1 MNEHT
6 PLLVIYNA
14 SAGSGKTTT
23 LIREILKIILEGEN
37 GQFELRKIRQ
47 ILGLTFTNAV
57 ANELK
62 KRLVSVLFEIAKGD
76 ESQFEKLKKIYFNNY
91 SIDDDTIRKRAE
103 DLLYHL
109 LHHYSDV
116 SLSTIDSF
124 SNRVLKSF
132 AYDLNYSL
140 VYNIATNTED
150 YYNKTIERFLDELA
164 TTENQRFQ
172 WIMEFIKDKNEEK
185 ENYTIKDFI
194 EEIKKIIKPLVEKE
208 LPYEEIQRLKQKLNT
223 ISDEA
228 LKTTY
233 NYYKKEYKNSMQEF
247 EKEIRDVIERVGR
260 DNQFYACDRTK
271 LEIENKYDNLKKEG
285 IKKIKKVYQ
294 APFAHFELLEDADS
308 FFRVV
313 TKKYPSEQR
322 PKDVE
327 KMLTI
332 CQYGIKLEYEEL
344 KNADGSLKL
353 FQQLLDNL
361 LITRL
366 VFELVDTLN
375 AIKKEDDV
383 VFFSDFTREINRVI
397 QNEESVDFIF
407 EKIGTRYRHFLI
419 DEFQDT
425 STLQFNNLLPL
436 IHNAMSEGKVNYI
449 VGDPKQSIYMWR
461 NADVHQFVELSQ
473 HKTIGLQKLK
483 EDWEHFKL
491 KIQTKPLDS
500 NFRSA
505 KNIVEFNNRI
515 FDKLNYNDIIG
526 RVYANAEQIS
536 CSQKNGYI
544 EIIEYNCY
552 QKGPLKNKEWRQK
565 EFAKDVF
572 NLINECLQLGYGQK
586 DICILLRTKSEIA
599 SLINELS
606 SQKLNNGE
614 TLQFIAPE
622 GLTIFQNEE
631 VDFIIAF
638 LRVLLNPYDKIAN
651 AICWNYYLKQ
661 NDNLS
666 GDFYYNE
673 KLREIFIYQFNE
685 DPAFKNIHFNLSKM
699 DVYQLC
705 LNIIELFKLPFHSY
719 VQKLL
724 NIVSLYVHQ
733 YASKGNTLDDFWDFW
748 EKNKEEF
755 TIQVGQ
761 ELNAVKV
768 YTIHKSKGLEFPVV
782 MTNLNFKSN
791 VKNNHYWYS
800 VPDDFIISWKHN
812 DKNVFVN
819 DFQNLTMYLPF
830 ETIQLVDEDFARHKS
845 EEAHLEN
852 INLIYVALTRAV
864 NRLYV
869 FGEINNGYDDCKY
882 YEHIV
887 KPKIENFFSEKS
899 VSHLNTDND
908 EQHDASYKKVF
919 CYGMYDERSNTQTSS
934 SDTILI
940 GGEKLVYNPNILL
953 SDDANPY
960 SDEIGMGIKVHKLLE
975 FVNDNAIDKPL
986 KKALARGLINSDEL
1000 DCFRKI
1006 FHQLVGHSALKQ
1018 YFNPNNIQYVLNEL
1032 DVISSDDE
1040 VYRPDKIIFTKKDEI
1055 IVFEFKTGA
1064 TSPKYQAQLSKYVGI
1079 IQSIYQN
1086 KNVIGYLIYLKD
1098 NSLECEKAEVVG

>member
-1 MNEHT
+1 MNKNI

-37 GQFELRKIRQ
+37 GAFELRRIRQ

-76 ESQFEKLKKIYFNNY
+76 KLQFEKLKKIYFNNY
-91 SIDDDTIRKRAE
+91 SIDDDTIRQRAE
-103 DLLYHL
+103 DLLYYL

-150 YYNKTIERFLDELA
+150 YYNKTIERFLDELETA
-164 TTENQRFQ
+164 NNQRFQ
-172 WIMEFIKDKNEEK
+172 WIMEFVRNRIEID
-185 ENYTIKDFI
+185 ENYSIRKFI
-194 EEIKKIIKPLVEKE
+194 QEIINIIKPLTEKE
-208 LPYEEIQRLKQKLNT
+208 ISNEELQILKKRLSEIDEKKLKDAY
-223 ISDEA
+223 SDS
-228 LKTTY
+228 
-233 NYYKKEYKNSMQEF
+233 KNCIKPRIQEF
-247 EKEIRDVIERVGR
+247 EEEIRKKIEEVGKK
-260 DNQFYACDRTK
+260 NNWYECDRNR
-271 LEIENKYDNLKKEG
+271 LEIKNTYD
-285 IKKIKKVYQ
+285 KIKVDGIENLNKVYKE
-294 APFAHFELLEDADS
+294 PFFSFEILNNAED
-308 FFRVV
+308 FFY
-313 TKKYPSEQR
+313 KR
-322 PKDVE
+322 PKDYVE
-327 KMLTI
+327 KQRQKDVEEINDIYRLGKQLGYETI
-332 CQYGIKLEYEEL
+332 KRD
-344 KNADGSLKL
+344 ADFLHL
-353 FQQLLDNL
+353 FQQLLNRL

-366 VFELVDTLN
+366 AIELQDVLST
-375 AIKKEDDV
+375 IKREEDIL
-383 VFFSDFTREINRVI
+383 FFSDFTREINKVI
-397 QNEESVDFIF
+397 QNEDSVDFIF

-425 STLQFNNLLPL
+425 STMQFNNLLPL
-436 IHNAMSEGKVNYI
+436 IHNAMAEGYTNYI

-461 NADVHQFVELSQ
+461 NANVQQFVELSRD
-473 HKTIGLQKLK
+473 KTIGLQKLK
-483 EDWEHFKL
+483 KDWEQFKP
-491 KIQTKPLDS
+491 KIQSESLMF

-505 KNIVEFNNRI
+505 KNIVEFNNAV
-515 FDKLNYNDIIG
+515 FSNLNYGDLNLIS
-526 RVYANAEQIS
+526 RVYKDAEQWT
-536 CSQKNGYI
+536 CSAKQGYV
-544 EIIEYNCY
+544 EIIEYDC
-552 QKGPLKNKEWRQK
+552 KTLKNKEQRQK
-565 EFAKDVF
+565 EFINDV
-572 NLINECLQLGYGQK
+572 LEKINECIELGYQQK

-614 TLQFIAPE
+614 TLQFVAPE

-651 AICWNYYLKQ
+651 AVCWNYYLKQ
-661 NDNLS
+661 SNNLS
-666 GDFYYNE
+666 GDFDYNE
-673 KLREIFIYQFNE
+673 KLSEIFIYQFNE

-705 LNIIELFKLPFHSY
+705 LTIIEWFKIPFHSY

-733 YASKGNTLDDFWDFW
+733 YASQGNTLDDFLDFW
-748 EKNKEEF
+748 EKHKEGF

-782 MTNLNFKSN
+782 ITNLNFKSN
-791 VKNNHYWYS
+791 VKDNHYWYS
-800 VPDDFIISWKHN
+800 LPDNFTISWKCN
-812 DKNVFVN
+812 DKNIFVN

-830 ETIQLVDEDFARHKS
+830 ETIQLVDADFARYKS

-864 NRLYV
+864 NRMYV
-869 FGEINNGYDDCKY
+869 FGEINNRYDDCKY

-887 KPKIENFFSEKS
+887 KPKIKNLFREKPMR
-899 VSHLNTDND
+899 HLNTDND
-908 EQHDASYKKVF
+908 KQQEVSSKKVF
-919 CYGMYDERSNTQTSS
+919 FYGVYEERPNIQTSS
-934 SDTILI
+934 SDTISI
-940 GGEKLVYNPNILL
+940 VEEKLVYNPNVLL

-975 FVNDNAIDKPL
+975 FINDEDVEKAL
-986 KKALARGLINSDEL
+986 KRALARGLINTNESAHFKEL
-1000 DCFRKI
+1000 M
-1006 FHQLVGHSALKQ
+1006 HQLVQNTELKK
-1018 YFNPNNIQYVLNEL
+1018 YFDSKNIQYVLNEL
-1032 DVISSDDE
+1032 EVISSEEE

-1055 IVFEFKTGA
+1055 IVFEFKTGLY
-1064 TSPKYQAQLSKYVGI
+1064 SSKHPSQLSKYVGI

-1086 KNVIGYLIYLKD
+1086 KNVMGYLIYLKD
-1098 NSLECEKAEVVG
+1098 NSLECKKIEVVG